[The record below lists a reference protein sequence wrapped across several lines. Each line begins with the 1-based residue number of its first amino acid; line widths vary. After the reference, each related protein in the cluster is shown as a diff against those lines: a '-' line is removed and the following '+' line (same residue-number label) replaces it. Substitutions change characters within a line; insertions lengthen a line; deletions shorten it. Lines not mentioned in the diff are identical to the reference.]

1 MKNLIS
7 VFTVLFLAVAIK
19 AKADIRNQLNRE
31 IIWKS
36 DTILISDNIYVPPG
50 TTLTINPGT
59 MLIFT
64 GNYGIVVKG
73 KINAIGTSGQPIVF
87 TVIDT
92 TGFADTTNYNGGWGR
107 IRLLDNPSDT
117 SCFFHCNFLYG
128 KAYAEGVNPANDVLK
143 GGAIQAINYRSVIIE
158 HSLFRHNKAKY
169 AGAALFIR
177 NVQKTVIR
185 NNQFIA
191 NEAFYEGGA
200 ISLNQSHFLIE
211 GNYFSQN
218 IAYNERENW
227 YGTHRYG
234 SGAAIHIHYNSSGKI
249 LNNRFFNNKSV
260 NGVVYET
267 APEVRI
273 VNNLIANNYGTGIVI
288 GGYSLSTSKL
298 INNTIVNNRSTLTGG
313 SGILYYSPFL
323 TMKNNIIS
331 GNEFMVP
338 GFPAVQIFTID
349 GGNSSLSY
357 SCIADPPVYY
367 YGEGNIAGPP
377 LFVNPTLGS
386 GLGYDGSLA
395 DWSLMDNSPCVNAGT
410 PDTTGLGL
418 PATDLLGNPR
428 IFGGRI
434 DMGAIENQRIM
445 VALPQNP
452 LVNARVQVYPNPF
465 RGSPRIVVNDASRLS
480 SMELYNQMGQLM
492 GKIELSMLNNGAI
505 YELSKLPS
513 GLYLLRTRFIDGST
527 ETTKLIKE

>member
-7 VFTVLFLAVAIK
+7 VLIILFLAIAVE
-19 AKADIRNQLNRE
+19 AKADIRNQPYRE

-36 DTILISDNIYVPPG
+36 DTLLISENIYVPPG

-59 MLIFT
+59 TLIFT
-64 GNYGIVVKG
+64 GNYGIMVNG
-73 KINAIGTSGQPIVF
+73 KIKAIGTSAQPIVF
-87 TVIDT
+87 TVADT
-92 TGFADTTNYNGGWGR
+92 TGFADTTNNNGGWGR

-117 SCFFHCNFLYG
+117 SCFFHCHFFYG

-143 GGAIQAINYRSVIIE
+143 GGAIQAINYGSVIIE
-158 HSLFRHNKAKY
+158 HSLFWHNKAKY
-169 AGAALFIR
+169 AGAAVFIR

-185 NNQFIA
+185 NNQFTA

-200 ISLNQSHFLIE
+200 ISLNLSHFLIE
-211 GNYFSQN
+211 GNYFTQN
-218 IAYNERENW
+218 IAYNERETW
-227 YGTHRYG
+227 YGTSRNG
-234 SGAAIHIHYNSSGKI
+234 SGAAIHVHYNSSGKI
-249 LNNRFFNNKSV
+249 LNNCFFNNKSV

-273 VNNLIANNYGTGIVI
+273 INNLIANNFGTGIVI

-298 INNTIVNNRSTLTGG
+298 INNTIVNNKSTLPGG

-377 LFVNPTLGS
+377 LFVNPTPGS

-428 IFGGRI
+428 VFGGRI
-434 DMGAIENQRIM
+434 DMGAIENQRII

-452 LVNARVQVYPNPF
+452 LVSANVLVSPNPF
-465 RGSPRIVVNDASRLS
+465 RGSPRILVNDASRIS
-480 SMELYNQMGQLM
+480 SMELYNQNGQLI
-492 GKIELSMLNNGAI
+492 GRLELSMLNNGMF
-505 YELSKLPS
+505 YELSKLPH
-513 GLYLLRTRFIDGST
+513 GLYLLRTRFADGST

>member
-1 MKNLIS
+1 MKFFIGILI
-7 VFTVLFLAVAIK
+7 VLSIAVDIF
-19 AKADIRNQLNRE
+19 AKSDIHNQQNKT
-31 IIWKS
+31 IIWRS
-36 DTILISDNIYVPPG
+36 DTILVSENIYVPVG
-50 TTLTINPGT
+50 TALVINPGT
-59 MLIFT
+59 TIIFT
-64 GNYGIVVKG
+64 GNYEIVVNG
-73 KINAIGTSGQPIVF
+73 KIHAMGASGQPIVF
-87 TVIDT
+87 TVSDT
-92 TGFADTTNYNGGWGR
+92 TGFADTTNNKGGWGR
-107 IRLLDNPSDT
+107 IRLLNNPIDT
-117 SCFFHCNFLYG
+117 SYFFHCHFFYG
-128 KAYAEGVNPANDVLK
+128 KAYAEGINPANDMLK
-143 GGAIQAINYRSVIIE
+143 GGAIQAINYGSLIIE
-158 HSLFRHNKAKY
+158 HSFFRHNKAKY
-169 AGAALFIR
+169 AGAAVFIR

-185 NNQFIA
+185 NNQFTS
-191 NEAFYEGGA
+191 NEALYEGGA
-200 ISLNQSHFLIE
+200 ISLNLTHFLIE

-218 IAYNERENW
+218 IAYNERETW
-227 YGTHRYG
+227 YGTSRKG
-234 SGAAIHIHYNSSGKI
+234 SGAAIHIHYNSTGNV
-249 LNNRFFNNKSV
+249 LNNYFFNNKSV

-267 APEVRI
+267 APEIRI
-273 VNNLIANNYGTGIVI
+273 INNLIANNHGYGIVI
-288 GGYSLSTSKL
+288 GGYTLSTSKL
-298 INNTIVNNRSTLTGG
+298 INNTIVNNKSTAPGG

-323 TMKNNIIS
+323 TMKNNIVS

-338 GFPAVQIFTID
+338 GWPAVQIFTPE
-349 GGNSSLSY
+349 NNTSSLSY

-395 DWSLMDNSPCVNAGT
+395 DWSLLDNSPCVNAGT

-434 DMGAIENQRIM
+434 DMGAIENQQVV

-480 SMELYNQMGQLM
+480 SMELYNQKGQLM

-505 YELSKLPS
+505 YELSKLPN
-513 GLYLLRTRFIDGST
+513 GLYLLRTRFADGSI